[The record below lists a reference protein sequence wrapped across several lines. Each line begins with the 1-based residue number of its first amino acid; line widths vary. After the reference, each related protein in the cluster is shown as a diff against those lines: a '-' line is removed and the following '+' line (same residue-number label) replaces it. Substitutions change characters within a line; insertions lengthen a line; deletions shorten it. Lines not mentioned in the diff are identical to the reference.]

1 MPVTRYVVFND
12 KTWNKIENVTA
23 IDFVDVDVYDLSLN
37 SNQFVETH
45 DEAPFIGTHPY
56 VAIGSGAAA
65 TLKVYKPGDTV
76 PATVNMIT
84 DTLIFLSDAMV
95 GIPPA
100 ALKKKDSIIK
110 FTTTDT
116 TTGTG
121 YMYYRRSEVLGITNS
136 QPA

>member
-23 IDFVDVDVYDLSLN
+23 IDLVDVDVYDLSLN
-37 SNQFVETH
+37 SNQLVETR
-45 DEAPFIGTHPY
+45 DEAPFFGTHPY
-56 VAIGSGAAA
+56 VAIGAGAGP
-65 TLKVYKPGDTV
+65 LRIYKPGDAV
-76 PATVNMIT
+76 PATSNMLQE
-84 DTLIFLSDAMV
+84 TLIFLSDAMV

-100 ALKKKDSIIK
+100 VLKKKDSIIK

-121 YMYYRRSEVLGITNS
+121 HMYYRRSEVLGITNS

>member
-37 SNQFVETH
+37 SNQFVQTI
-45 DEAPFIGTHPY
+45 DEGLLIGTHPY
-56 VAIGSGAAA
+56 VAISHGASP
-65 TLKVYKPGDTV
+65 TKVYKPGDTV
-76 PATVNMIT
+76 PATTNLLNE
-84 DTLIFLSDAMV
+84 TLIFLSDAMV

-100 ALKKKDSIIK
+100 ALKKKDSNIK

>member
-23 IDFVDVDVYDLSLN
+23 IDLVDVDVYDLSLN

-45 DEAPFIGTHPY
+45 DESPLNGTHPY
-56 VAIGSGAAA
+56 VAIGYGSGAV
-65 TLKVYKPGDTV
+65 KIYKPGDTV
-76 PATVNMIT
+76 PATANLVT
-84 DTLIFLSDAMV
+84 ETLIFLSDAMV